1 MAETDDEA
9 EAESSEQS
17 TAAAAGDRV
26 VRDQDNRRC
35 QATSS
40 MSRISGVKRSR
51 TASTG
56 SSGKLD
62 VLPPTYGV
70 EDVADSILAEVT
82 NTVSLTACWY
92 IVADSEQ

>member
-9 EAESSEQS
+9 EAESSEQG

-26 VRDQDNRRC
+26 VGDQDNRRC
-35 QATSS
+35 QATSV
-40 MSRISGVKRSR
+40 MSRISGVKRNR

-62 VLPPTYGV
+62 VQPPTYGV
-70 EDVADSILAEVT
+70 DDVSDSILAEVSD
-82 NTVSLTACWY
+82 TVTS
-92 IVADSEQ
+92 V